1 MTAITFAPRILYLSQ
16 SLEAVRVQLA
26 GVRLTRAAASPLRDD
41 ISTDEISP
49 LPIMVH
55 FDEALGRYPYTGYT
69 VAGQQPIGAGAIQ
82 QAQIEVVVG
91 GKRYG
96 KGSSREHSPVA
107 EQAAGVRL
115 IIAESFERIYR
126 QNADNLGLF
135 TSTNFALLERITRGQ
150 PIELEELLEGRDAV
164 AAAILRAGGLLNY
177 GQARLKATP
186 KKTLALKQSLTLFEK
201 IIAP

>member
-1 MTAITFAPRILYLSQ
+1 MTAITFTPRILYLSQ

-41 ISTDEISP
+41 ISTDEILP
-49 LPIMVH
+49 LPITVH

-69 VAGQQPIGAGAIQ
+69 VAGHQPIGVGAIQ

-96 KGSSREHSPVA
+96 KGSSREDSPVA

-115 IIAESFERIYR
+115 IIAESFEHIYQ

-150 PIELEELLEGRDAV
+150 AIELDELLEGRDAV
-164 AAAILRAGGLLNY
+164 AAARVSWCHLQNCKRA
-177 GQARLKATP
+177 
-186 KKTLALKQSLTLFEK
+186 
-201 IIAP
+201 I

>member
-69 VAGQQPIGAGAIQ
+69 VAGQQPIGVGAIQ

-96 KGSSREHSPVA
+96 KGSSR
-107 EQAAGVRL
+107 
-115 IIAESFERIYR
+115 
-126 QNADNLGLF
+126 
-135 TSTNFALLERITRGQ
+135 
-150 PIELEELLEGRDAV
+150 
-164 AAAILRAGGLLNY
+164 
-177 GQARLKATP
+177 
-186 KKTLALKQSLTLFEK
+186 
-201 IIAP
+201 

>member
-49 LPIMVH
+49 LPVMVH

-69 VAGQQPIGAGAIQ
+69 VAGHQPIGVGAIQ

-135 TSTNFALLERITRGQ
+135 TSTNFSLLERITRGQ
-150 PIELEELLEGRDAV
+150 AIELEELLEGRDAV

-177 GQARLKATP
+177 GQARLKAKP
-186 KKTLALKQSLTLFEK
+186 KKINIK
-201 IIAP
+201 

>member
-1 MTAITFAPRILYLSQ
+1 MTALTFAPRILFLSQ
-16 SLEAVRVQLA
+16 SVEAVRVQLA
-26 GVRLTRAAASPLRDD
+26 GIRLTRAAASPLRDD
-41 ISTDEISP
+41 VSTDEISP

-55 FDEALGRYPYTGYT
+55 FDEALGRYPYTGFT
-69 VAGQQPIGAGAIQ
+69 IAGQQPIGIGAIQ
-82 QAQIEVVVG
+82 EAQIEVVVG

-135 TSTNFALLERITRGQ
+135 TSTNFSLLDKITRGQ
-150 PIELEELLEGRDAV
+150 AIELEELLEPGRRYASRSGPLQVLV
-164 AAAILRAGGLLNY
+164 AEY
-177 GQARLKATP
+177 
-186 KKTLALKQSLTLFEK
+186 FEWK
-201 IIAP
+201 NNEKNSHIRNVGTRTWRRIRY